1 MISTKMQG
9 ALNKQIELEAYAS
22 NLYLAMA
29 AWCDQQGLAGCTQF
43 MRRQSDEERD
53 HMLRIVDYLFT
64 VDGKVIIPALKKP
77 PNVFK
82 SVKDMFE
89 MVYSH
94 EQKVTQSIFK
104 LLELS
109 DVEKDYSAEN
119 FLQWYVEEQREEEE
133 LMRNILDKLKLIGSG
148 ARSLYYID
156 LELEKI
162 NQEQLAAAAA
172 EIEA

>member
-1 MISTKMQG
+1 MQT

-22 NLYLAMA
+22 NLYLAMS
-29 AWCDQQGLAGCTQF
+29 AWCDQQGLSGCTQF
-43 MRRQSDEERD
+43 MRRQSDEERE

-64 VDGKVIIPALKKP
+64 VDGKVIIPDLKKP
-77 PNVFK
+77 PVTYK

-89 MVYSH
+89 MVFAH
-94 EQKVTQSIFK
+94 EQKVTQAIFK

-109 DVEKDYSAEN
+109 DREKDYSAEN

-133 LMRNILDKLKLIGSG
+133 LMRTILDKIKLIGSG

-156 LELEKI
+156 NELEKI
-162 NQEQLAAAAA
+162 NDLQLKA
-172 EIEA
+172 ESAGE